1 MVIQL
6 EVHSLARPKG
16 YRFAYSV
23 GSKTITEAIQSLDPE
38 AEVQTHPK
46 SKQVTVK
53 TEASES
59 SVMEV
64 LDAAG
69 YRATPAKPFF
79 YDL

>member
-6 EVHSLARPKG
+6 KVHGLTRNA
-16 YRFAYSV
+16 
-23 GSKTITEAIQSLDPE
+23 GSRTITEAIQSLDPAKVE
-38 AEVQTHPK
+38 THPK

-59 SVMEV
+59 SVMDV

-69 YRATPAKPFF
+69 YSATLAKPFF

>member
-6 EVHSLARPKG
+6 KVHGLTRNT
-16 YRFAYSV
+16 

-38 AEVQTHPK
+38 AEVETHPK

-59 SVMEV
+59 FMKV

-69 YRATPAKPFF
+69 YSATLAKPFF

>member
-6 EVHSLARPKG
+6 EVHGLTHSA
-16 YRFAYSV
+16 
-23 GSKTITEAIQSLDPE
+23 GSRIITEAIQSLDPE
-38 AEVQTHPK
+38 AKVETHPK

-69 YRATPAKPFF
+69 YRATLAKPFF
-79 YDL
+79 YEL

>member
-6 EVHSLARPKG
+6 EVRSLLPSA
-16 YRFAYSV
+16 
-23 GSKTITEAIQSLDPE
+23 GSKTITEAIQSIDPS
-38 AEVQTHPK
+38 AEVEAHLQ

-59 SVMEV
+59 AVIEV
-64 LDAAG
+64 LDDAG
-69 YRATPAKPFF
+69 YCASLAKPFF

>member
-1 MVIQL
+1 MLIQL
-6 EVHSLARPKG
+6 EIQNLSRNA
-16 YRFAYSV
+16 S
-23 GSKTITEAIQSLDPE
+23 SKTITEAIQSLDPE
-38 AEVQTHPK
+38 AKVETHPK

-69 YRATPAKPFF
+69 YSATLAKPFF